1 MDMRSRLFAV
11 LARLDTVE
19 LPTASLYSGAVHT
32 RCHPLQPTRASPVLG
47 GLKEALPAW
56 LSLFVQNGNN

>member
-32 RCHPLQPTRASPVLG
+32 RCAIPFSLRERPRFLVVSKRHCLLG
-47 GLKEALPAW
+47 
-56 LSLFVQNGNN
+56 